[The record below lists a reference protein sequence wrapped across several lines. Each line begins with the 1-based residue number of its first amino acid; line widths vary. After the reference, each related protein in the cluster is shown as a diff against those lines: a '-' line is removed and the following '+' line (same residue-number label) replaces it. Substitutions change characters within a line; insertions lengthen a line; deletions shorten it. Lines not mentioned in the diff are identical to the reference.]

1 MNENISLATIA
12 DIPSLLKLINSAY
25 RGASARKGWTHE
37 SDLVSGDI
45 RTNPESLKEMIQNP
59 NAVILKYTLNGEIVG
74 SVYLEKQDHK
84 MYLGMLAVSPD
95 IQAQGIGKKLMSA
108 AEEHAEKMN
117 CTTIHMTVI
126 TVRNKLIAWYERKGY
141 HKTGDTKPFPN
152 DGRFGMP
159 LQPIEFIVMEK
170 QLGHSNS

>member
-1 MNENISLATIA
+1 MNENISSATIG

-25 RGASARKGWTHE
+25 RGESARKGWTHE
-37 SDLVSGDI
+37 SDLVDGNI
-45 RTNPESLKEMIQNP
+45 RTDANSLKEMIENP
-59 NAVILKYTLNGEIVG
+59 ISVILKYTSGDEIMG

-84 MYLGMLAVSPD
+84 LYLGMLAVSPD
-95 IQAQGIGKKLMSA
+95 IQAQGIGKELMSA
-108 AEEHAEKMN
+108 AEEHAQKMN
-117 CTTIHMTVI
+117 CSIIYMTVI

-141 HKTGDTKPFPN
+141 SQTGETKPFPN

-170 QLGHSNS
+170 HL